1 MQFILDCVFQNII
14 KYPNIIFFFAII
26 MIEFQNPRLQHNYK
40 DDYLFEIKIIFHFLS
55 NKDRKTTK
63 QHYTTLI

>member
-1 MQFILDCVFQNII
+1 
-14 KYPNIIFFFAII
+14 